1 MSSKLTH
8 RQSLS
13 RNKGYLV
20 DYFGKGDCEMF
31 LCSGIVNIIAGCILF
46 GIGLKSMDS
55 ILLHLPAFVLIVIGI
70 ATIVR
75 ARKLSKTGK

>member
-1 MSSKLTH
+1 
-8 RQSLS
+8 
-13 RNKGYLV
+13 
-20 DYFGKGDCEMF
+20 MF